1 MFMRG
6 AVFLFVFLAL
16 FSLVSPAGAQIS
28 DEGASRLRAI
38 LQKALDM
45 QTEQV
50 KLRGDE
56 ILLDGA
62 INVEKKDTYYAAQ
75 MPAITILSS
84 DKQTRVV
91 LGRVAVNAMPGSTDD
106 LWKLAVAIPSPIL
119 VYDGEKPFMT
129 ISLGAQSLSGIWS
142 EALWGFVKLDMRIE
156 NVSVR
161 SDDLNFVMDVSKVDG
176 RYDLNET
183 GKGMLS
189 GPMDVSLQGLSF
201 GDKTGVKAKIA
212 EVLFTSKIKDL
223 SVDVTK
229 TFREKMREH
238 MDAVS
243 RNAQTIKTG
252 PEASAELT
260 EAMYGIV
267 TDYLRKAFD
276 STSADLRVRGVEI
289 LPQGPESEGFSLAE
303 GGFGF
308 DVAGFRSG
316 TASLGFRLGYKDMK
330 ISPVPKGMAALAP
343 SEMRVKLSID
353 QIPLDKLIA
362 LGKTTIQ
369 SSASAQTGTAQD
381 AVFLGVASAVPALLS
396 EAGTKITVQEDHMA
410 SALYETNFTGTA
422 VLNANA
428 VNGAVVKGRMEVVG
442 IENVLAWLKD
452 NVSKVPEEAGT
463 MGQAAQILTIMQMV
477 GQQGTSADGKLSRT
491 YDFVMDEQGRTLLN
505 GSDLN
510 SLVQGLNG
518 GAGGGGA
525 LGSDGGEAPGQ

>member
-1 MFMRG
+1 MPVRG
-6 AVFLFVFLAL
+6 VVFLFVFLAL
-16 FSLVSPAGAQIS
+16 FSLVSPARAQLS
-28 DEGASRLRAI
+28 DEGATRLKGI

-45 QTEQV
+45 QTTQA
-50 KLRGDE
+50 KFRGDE

-75 MPAITILSS
+75 MPAMTILSS

-91 LGRVAVNAMPGSTDD
+91 LGRVAVNAMPGSTED

-212 EVLFTSKIKDL
+212 EVLLTSKIKDL
-223 SVDVTK
+223 SVEVTK
-229 TFREKMREH
+229 TLREQMETL
-238 MDAVS
+238 S
-243 RNAQTIKTG
+243 RNAEMAKTG
-252 PEASAELT
+252 SRASVEPAEAT
-260 EAMYGIV
+260 EAMYGVV

-276 STSADLRVRGVEI
+276 STSVDLRVRGVEV

-303 GGFGF
+303 GGFGV
-308 DVAGFRSG
+308 DMMGFRSG
-316 TASLGFRLGYKDMK
+316 TASLAFRLGYKDMK
-330 ISPVPKGMAALAP
+330 ISPVPKGMGALAP
-343 SEMRVKLSID
+343 NEVSVKLSID

-369 SSASAQTGTAQD
+369 SSASAQTGTAQE
-381 AVFLGVASAVPALLS
+381 AVFLGVASAIPALLS

-422 VLNANA
+422 VSNVNA

-452 NVSKVPEEAGT
+452 NAAKVPEEAGA
-463 MGQAAQILTIMQMV
+463 MGQAAQVLTIMQMV
-477 GQQGTSADGKLSRT
+477 GQQGTRADGKPSRT

-510 SLVQGLNG
+510 SLIQGMNG
-518 GAGGGGA
+518 GAGGAVPPGAGG
-525 LGSDGGEAPGQ
+525 GVAPGQ